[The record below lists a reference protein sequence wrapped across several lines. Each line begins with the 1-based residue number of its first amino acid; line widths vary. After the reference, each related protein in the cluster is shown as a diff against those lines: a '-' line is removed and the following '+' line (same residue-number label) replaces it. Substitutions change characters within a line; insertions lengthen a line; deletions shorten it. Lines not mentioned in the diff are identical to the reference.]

1 MAEITK
7 ILLKNGLMAMINENE
22 DYFKTNIFQS
32 LSLKVNDSINDVK
45 QEFEKKLFLED
56 KKTLKT
62 KELEYFISFVECFR
76 PGNFNF
82 QDGSNLNITEEDMS
96 LIKALFEKLNPEK
109 RQQMVSTL
117 FESAE
122 NFYGNIKFAKKAKGL
137 L

>member
-1 MAEITK
+1 MSKAKNTK
-7 ILLKNGLMAMINENE
+7 LQLGE
-22 DYFKTNIFQS
+22 
-32 LSLKVNDSINDVK
+32 
-45 QEFEKKLFLED
+45 
-56 KKTLKT
+56 
-62 KELEYFISFVECFR
+62 
-76 PGNFNF
+76 
-82 QDGSNLNITEEDMS
+82 NITEEDMS